1 MAIILPSVPKKIR
14 RNERLSVKQADS
26 KQIKSI
32 ESNGR
37 DYAIIPSDGY
47 DALAKIKYFD
57 LTGHSKAR
65 RTYGW
70 SRRDGK
76 HDEGERFV
84 TVLGIPPVESALT
97 AVCVSIVA
105 DG

>member
-1 MAIILPSVPKKIR
+1 MAGIV
-14 RNERLSVKQADS
+14 LSFPAM
-26 KQIKSI
+26 
-32 ESNGR
+32 
-37 DYAIIPSDGY
+37 AMTFWP
-47 DALAKIKYFD
+47 KIKYFD
-57 LTGHSKAR
+57 LTGHSKAK

-70 SRRDGK
+70 SHRDGK

-105 DG
+105 DAKKNKK